1 MEGDSKYAHVKT
13 KRASAAL
20 IGAFWS
26 AINAV
31 VPTTLNS
38 VVFIV
43 SSRYLLPHDFGVIA
57 LALSLVSFA
66 SAIAPAALGEALIQQ
81 FNVRKS
87 HLDSVFWIC
96 VGSAVIIYGIL
107 VLTAPILATTVNQP
121 EVTKFLPLLGLKLL
135 FDLAAVVPNAL
146 VARAMSF
153 HLIALRTVVATLI
166 SSIICIS
173 LLLHGYGIW
182 ALAISQLAVS
192 VASCIGVF
200 WGAKWWPGF
209 NFGIK
214 ELKDLR
220 KYGVFASA
228 NRFIQFMNLDQII
241 IGSLIGTA
249 PLGIYN
255 FAKRLFQMLNDVI
268 AGALTSVSHAL
279 LSSLQNENEKVREA
293 FLITT
298 FASSIV
304 SFPAFIGL
312 ALVVDDAIPLI
323 FGAQW
328 IEAISPTR
336 WFCLIGL
343 MSCIGIIQAS
353 LINSQGKSNW
363 WFYYQLFRQVLTIS
377 TLFILFNKGVN
388 FIVMVMA
395 LQTVILWPM
404 TLVMVSKIIN
414 IEITAYFRQFI
425 EPFLASAIM
434 TFVVLLISYFMPEYS
449 QKLRLLAEVAFGGIA
464 YCISIYF
471 LTKEKLFGI
480 IKTVLNSRKAR
491 QLSA

>member
-1 MEGDSKYAHVKT
+1 MEGDSKYAHVQT

-31 VPTTLNS
+31 VPVLLS
-38 VVFIV
+38 SIVFVV

-57 LALSLVSFA
+57 LALSVVSLA
-66 SAIAPAALGEALIQQ
+66 SAVAPAALGEALIQQ
-81 FNVRKS
+81 FNIKKS
-87 HLDSVFWIC
+87 HLDTVFWLCIT
-96 VGSAVIIYGIL
+96 SAIIIYGL
-107 VLTAPILATTVNQP
+107 LLLLTPIVVEKINQP
-121 EVTKFLPLLGLKLL
+121 EVSIFLPLLGLKLI

-153 HLIALRTVVATLI
+153 HLIALRTIVATVI
-166 SSIICIS
+166 SSVICIS
-173 LLLHGYGIW
+173 LLLNGYGIW
-182 ALAISQLAVS
+182 ALAISQLAIS
-192 VASCIGVF
+192 IASCIGVF
-200 WGAKWWPGF
+200 WGAKWLPGF
-209 NFGIK
+209 DLGLN

-220 KYGVFASA
+220 KYGFFASG
-228 NRFIQFMNLDQII
+228 NRFIQVMSLDQII
-241 IGSLIGTA
+241 IGSFIGAA

-279 LSSLQNENEKVREA
+279 LSSLQNESEKVRDA

-312 ALVVDDAIPLI
+312 ALVVGDVIPLV

-377 TLFILFNKGVN
+377 TVLILFNKGVN
-388 FIVMVMA
+388 LIVMVMA
-395 LQTVILWPM
+395 LQTVIFWPI

-414 IEITAYFRQFI
+414 LKVTTYFRQFL

-434 TFVVLLISYFMPEYS
+434 SVAVLLIAYCMQEYP
-449 QKLRLLAEVAFGGIA
+449 QQIRLLAEVTVGGLS
-464 YCISIYF
+464 YCISIFY
-471 LTKEKLFGI
+471 LSKDKLLGV
-480 IKTVLNSRKAR
+480 IKNVLDNKKNR
-491 QLSA
+491 QLNA

>member
-31 VPTTLNS
+31 VPTLLNS
-38 VVFIV
+38 AVFIV

-66 SAIAPAALGEALIQQ
+66 SAVAPAALGEALIQQ
-81 FNVRKS
+81 FNVRKT
-87 HLDSVFWIC
+87 HLDTVFWVC
-96 VGSAVIIYGIL
+96 LGSALIIYGIL
-107 VLTAPILATTVNQP
+107 IVSAPILATTVNQP
-121 EVTKFLPLLGLKLL
+121 EVTKFLPLLGLKLV

-166 SSIICIS
+166 SSILCIS
-173 LLLHGYGIW
+173 LLMNEYGIW
-182 ALAISQLAVS
+182 ALAISQLAIS
-192 VASCIGVF
+192 IASCIGVF
-200 WGAKWWPGF
+200 WGARWWPSF
-209 NFGIK
+209 NFGFK

-220 KYGVFASA
+220 KYGLFASA

-241 IGSLIGTA
+241 IGSLIGAA

-279 LSSLQNENEKVREA
+279 LSSLQNESEKVREA

-312 ALVVDDAIPLI
+312 ALIVGDLIPLV

-328 IEAISPTR
+328 IEAVTPTR

-343 MSCIGIIQAS
+343 MSCIGIIQSS

-363 WFYYQLFRQVLTIS
+363 WFYYQLFRQILTITS
-377 TLFILFNKGVN
+377 IVYLFDEGVS
-388 FIVMVMA
+388 FIVMIMA
-395 LQTVILWPM
+395 IQVVLLWPI
-404 TLVMVSKIIN
+404 TLIMVSKIIKLK
-414 IEITAYFRQFI
+414 ISTYFYQ
-425 EPFLASAIM
+425 FLAPLLASVIM
-434 TFVVLLISYFMPEYS
+434 AATVLLISYRMQTDSPT
-449 QKLRLLAEVAFGGIA
+449 LRLFAEVLIGGAI
-464 YCISIYF
+464 YSFSIFF
-471 LTKEKLFGI
+471 LSKEKIFLI
-480 IKTVLNSRKAR
+480 LNSFMNKRKGKENG
-491 QLSA
+491 